1 MGGDHHHV
9 YHDNHNHH
17 DNYHNNDNDYRDNNY
32 NNKNKYYPFKMDEFD
47 DIARNIESSYREK
60 IAEMQ
65 MQRFQKENEEKLKA
79 ECEERTLTVMKAAE
93 GLLELSNPDRF
104 SKKKNAVPN
113 KVRRSAR
120 FANVPSWTRGS
131 RYLTMEEEA
140 TVGTH

>member
-1 MGGDHHHV
+1 MRRASLEEKKMFREMQLELRA
-9 YHDNHNHH
+9 
-17 DNYHNNDNDYRDNNY
+17 HNNYK
-32 NNKNKYYPFKMDEFD
+32 NKNKYYPFKMDEFD

-131 RYLTMEEEA
+131 RYLIMEEEA